1 MPPPDRTRPPAAP
14 DRSRPPATRGR
25 NEPRIDADEILDAIL
40 AWVRIESPSHDAA
53 AVNRMVDH
61 VESAMRPLTSRVER
75 TPGRDGY
82 GDILA
87 ARSEWGGDGPGI
99 LVLSHLDTV
108 HPNGTID
115 GTLPVRR
122 EGDRVYGPGIYDMKG
137 GACLAWYAF
146 RHLVR
151 TGRETPLPVTF
162 LFVPEEEVGSPTSR
176 AVIEGAAR
184 ANRYVLVTEPARDG
198 GRIVTARKGVAIF
211 EMTAKGRPSHAGVRH
226 EDGRS
231 AIREMARQILRLEDM
246 TDYERGV
253 TVNVGVVA
261 GGTGSNV
268 VPAECRAEIDMRV
281 PDADV
286 AEEMCTRI
294 LGLAAFDPDVEIEVT
309 GGMNRPPYEKD
320 PPIEA
325 LFEHAKGLAA
335 DIGFELGDVKTGG
348 GSDGNFTA
356 AIGVPTLDGLGVDGH
371 GAHSHEEHLYF
382 SSLEPRARLIL
393 RLLETL
399 E

>member
-1 MPPPDRTRPPAAP
+1 MSPPQRSGPPAAP
-14 DRSRPPATRGR
+14 RR
-25 NEPRIDADEILDAIL
+25 NEPRIDADEILEAIL
-40 AWVRIESPSHDAA
+40 EWVRIESPSHDAQ

-61 VESAMRPLTSRVER
+61 VESTMRPLTSRVER

-87 ARSEWGGDGPGI
+87 VRSEWGGDEPGI

-108 HPNGTID
+108 HPTGTID
-115 GTLPVRR
+115 EILNVRR

-151 TGRETPLPVTF
+151 TGRRTPLPVTF

-198 GRIVTARKGVAIF
+198 GCIVTARKGVAIF

-246 TDYERGV
+246 TDYGRGV

-281 PDADV
+281 PDRAV
-286 AEEMCTRI
+286 GEEMCDRV
-294 LGLAAFDPDVEIEVT
+294 LGLTAFEPDVELEVT

-320 PPIEA
+320 PAIEA

-335 DIGFELGDVKTGG
+335 EIGFELEDVKTGG

-356 AIGVPTLDGLGVDGH
+356 ALGVPTLDGLGVDGF

-382 SSLEPRARLIL
+382 SSLEPRARLVL

>member
-1 MPPPDRTRPPAAP
+1 MPRPASPDRPAVA
-14 DRSRPPATRGR
+14 GR
-25 NEPRIDADEILDAIL
+25 NEPRIDADEILEGIL
-40 AWVRIESPSHDAA
+40 EWVRIESPSHDAT
-53 AVNRMVDH
+53 AVNRMVDR
-61 VESAMRPLTSRVER
+61 VESSMRPLTSRIDR

-87 ARSEWGGDGPGI
+87 VRSEWGGDGPGI

-108 HPNGTID
+108 HPIGTID
-115 GTLPVRR
+115 EILNLRR

-137 GACLAWYAF
+137 GAYLAWYAF

-151 TGRETPLPVTF
+151 TGRETPLPITF
-162 LFVPEEEVGSPTSR
+162 LYVPEEEVGSPTSR
-176 AVIEGAAR
+176 AVIEAAAR

-211 EMTAKGRPSHAGVRH
+211 EMTVKGRASHAGVRH

-231 AIREMARQILRLEDM
+231 AIRETARQILALEDM

-268 VPAECRAEIDMRV
+268 VPAECRAQIDMRV
-281 PDADV
+281 PSPEAG
-286 AEEMCTRI
+286 EEMCARV
-294 LGLAAFDPDVEIEVT
+294 LGLTPFGPDVEVEVT
-309 GGMNRPPYEKD
+309 GGMNRPPYEKGAA
-320 PPIEA
+320 IET

-335 DIGFELGDVKTGG
+335 EIGFELGDVKTGG

-356 AIGVPTLDGLGVDGH
+356 ALGVATLDGLGVDGH
-371 GAHSHEEHLYF
+371 GAHSHEEHMYY
-382 SSLEPRARLIL
+382 SSLEPRARLML